1 MEYNKII
8 IKRKL
13 REFLEEDCRFKD
25 VSSAFIP
32 ESSTSSAKIIAKSD
46 GFVSGLE
53 ELNILYNILNVNVN
67 THIEDGEKVKKG
79 DRIATLEGNTREIL
93 LGERVGLNI
102 LTHMSAITTTT
113 RFFVDIIQ
121 NAGKKTKIACTRKTI
136 PGMRIFEKRAVEIG
150 GGDTHRMSLD
160 DMILL
165 KDTHLKF
172 YDGNIQKLLKDVK
185 QRASFS
191 KKIELEVEKVDDA
204 IVAVKNG
211 IDIIMLDNMSPNQ
224 VKQAIDDLIQK
235 DLRERTIIE
244 ISGGVTAENI
254 EDYLVAEPDII
265 SSSQLTQFPSKKV
278 DLSLRFL

>member
-32 ESSTSSAKIIAKSD
+32 ESSVSSAKIIAKSD

-67 THIEDGEKVKKG
+67 THIEDGEKVKNG
-79 DRIATLEGNTREIL
+79 DRIATLEGNTRDIL

-113 RFFVDIIQ
+113 RHFVNIIQ

-211 IDIIMLDNMSPNQ
+211 IDIVMLDNMSPNR
-224 VKQAIDDLIQK
+224 VKQAIDDLIQEN
-235 DLRERTIIE
+235 LRERTIIE

>member
-8 IKRKL
+8 IERKL

-32 ESSTSSAKIIAKSD
+32 ESSISSAKIIAKSD

-53 ELNILYNILNVNVN
+53 ELNILYNILNINIKI
-67 THIEDGEKVKKG
+67 HIEDGEKVKKG
-79 DRIATLEGNTREIL
+79 DRIATLEGKTREIL

-113 RFFVDIIQ
+113 RYFVDIIQ
-121 NAGKKTKIACTRKTI
+121 KAGKKTKIACTRKTI

-172 YDGNIQKLLKDVK
+172 YDGNIQKLLKNVK

-191 KKIELEVEKVDDA
+191 KKIELEVEKVDDVIA
-204 IVAVKNG
+204 AVKNG
-211 IDIIMLDNMSPNQ
+211 VDIVMLDNMSPNQ
-224 VKQAIDDLIQK
+224 VKQAIDDLIQEN
-235 DLRERTIIE
+235 LREKTIIE

-265 SSSQLTQFPSKKV
+265 SSSQLTQFPSKQV

>member
-8 IKRKL
+8 IERKL

-32 ESSTSSAKIIAKSD
+32 ESSTSSAKISAKSD

-53 ELNILYNILNVNVN
+53 ELNILYNILNLNIKI
-67 THIEDGEKVKKG
+67 HIEDGEKVKKG
-79 DRIATLEGNTREIL
+79 DRIATLKGKTRDIL

-113 RFFVDIIQ
+113 RYFVDIIQ
-121 NAGKKTKIACTRKTI
+121 KAGKKTKIACTRKTI

-172 YDGNIQKLLKDVK
+172 YDGNIQKLLKNVK

-191 KKIELEVEKVDDA
+191 KKIELEVEKVDDVIA
-204 IVAVKNG
+204 AVKNG
-211 IDIIMLDNMSPNQ
+211 VDIVMLDNMSPNQ
-224 VKQAIDDLIQK
+224 VKQAIDDLIQEN
-235 DLRERTIIE
+235 LREKTIIE
-244 ISGGVTAENI
+244 ISGGITAENI
-254 EDYLVAEPDII
+254 EDYLVGEPDII
-265 SSSQLTQFPSKKV
+265 SSSQLTQFPSKQV